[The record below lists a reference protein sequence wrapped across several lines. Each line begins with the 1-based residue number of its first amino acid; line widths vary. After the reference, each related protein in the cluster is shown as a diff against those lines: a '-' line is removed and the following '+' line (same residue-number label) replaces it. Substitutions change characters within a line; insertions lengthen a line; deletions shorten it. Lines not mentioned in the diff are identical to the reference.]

1 MATSMTKNMIATSDL
16 RKLDVINL
24 EEGSYLGNVCDVD
37 LDPDTGRVNFLIV
50 EQPRP
55 FMLWRTR
62 WVDLEIPWKDVV
74 LVGTDVVLVKNRT
87 WHS

>member
-37 LDPDTGRVNFLIV
+37 LDQFSHRRTAKAFYVMAYKVGRPGN
-50 EQPRP
+50 
-55 FMLWRTR
+55 T
-62 WVDLEIPWKDVV
+62 LERCGLGGHRCSISEKQ
-74 LVGTDVVLVKNRT
+74 NMA
-87 WHS
+87 